1 MLQKSD
7 RPQHHREEALGE
19 DLRAPYGEGAR
30 VAVTEACALL
40 ADARGWTAAE
50 AAERSAANAR
60 AAFEPAGWQ

>member
-1 MLQKSD
+1 MATLPADRLLLESD
-7 RPQHHREEALGE
+7 EHTA
-19 DLRAPYGEGAR
+19 EGAR